1 MCDLNAIGGCGIV
14 AYEVLRLPQPF
25 IAPISKTV
33 PNTPLA
39 APRLCSLYAT
49 LTWAHDNFTTN
60 IMLLSSIKRKNLR
73 LLANNSKKY

>member
-33 PNTPLA
+33 PNTPIS
-39 APRLCSLYAT
+39 CSTALQPICNTDMGA
-49 LTWAHDNFTTN
+49 
-60 IMLLSSIKRKNLR
+60 
-73 LLANNSKKY
+73 